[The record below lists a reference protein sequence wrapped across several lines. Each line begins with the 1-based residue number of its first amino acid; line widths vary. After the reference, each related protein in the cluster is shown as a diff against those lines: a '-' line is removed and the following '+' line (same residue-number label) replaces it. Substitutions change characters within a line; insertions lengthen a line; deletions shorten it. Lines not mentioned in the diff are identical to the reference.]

1 MPLIFGLLVILNA
14 VFLAWQFFQH
24 QNSSDTLPQ
33 QPALGKPL
41 QLLSQSG
48 GTAGDDNAAPS
59 DKADDAVPKLAQAGS
74 GSSCFRVGPV
84 TNPDLVPQL
93 QAAFTNAGLTV
104 KVEDLTQ
111 ENTKFWV
118 YIPPL
123 VSLSKA
129 NALEVD
135 LRAKGY
141 RAEVVADGQ
150 FANAVSLGE
159 FQDQEKADQ
168 LRDRLLAGGFQAETH
183 KSPVVKRQQWLKV
196 SSNAA
201 ISRGQID
208 KVIAGSGMRREP
220 APCEF

>member
-24 QNSSDTLPQ
+24 QNSSDSLPQ

-48 GTAGDDNAAPS
+48 VASEGNAAS
-59 DKADDAVPKLAQAGS
+59 SNSADEAAPKPAQVGA

-84 TNPDLVPQL
+84 TNPDLLPQL
-93 QAAFTNAGLTV
+93 EAAFSNAGLTV

-111 ENTKFWV
+111 ENTRFWV

-129 NALEVD
+129 NDMEAD

-159 FQDQEKADQ
+159 FQDQDKADQ

-183 KSPVVKRQQWLKV
+183 KSPIVKRQQWLKISSTAAV
-196 SSNAA
+196 SK
-201 ISRGQID
+201 GQID
-208 KVIAGSGMRREP
+208 KVIAGSGMRRES